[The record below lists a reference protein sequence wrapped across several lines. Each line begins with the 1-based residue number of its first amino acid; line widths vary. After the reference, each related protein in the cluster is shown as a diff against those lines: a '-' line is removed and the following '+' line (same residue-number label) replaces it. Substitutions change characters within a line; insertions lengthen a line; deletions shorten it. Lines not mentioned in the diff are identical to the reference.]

1 MVTRAVTGAIA
12 GVVGALVT
20 ALACTALFV
29 GFCGFEKPRPW
40 DTERCIVGDYADL
53 GLWLLPVV
61 LLGGLIGTALLHV
74 WLLKLR
80 GQPRPWSVAAP
91 GVALVFV
98 LVAVG
103 WAWGLVGLFTVPATA
118 FAVAGVITGF
128 GSWREIMRD
137 GAR

>member
-20 ALACTALFV
+20 MIV
-29 GFCGFEKPRPW
+29 GFGGFVSFCGPA
-40 DTERCIVGDYADL
+40 ADARFCSEA
-53 GLWLLPVV
+53 GFVLLPVV

-91 GVALVFV
+91 GAALVVV
-98 LVAVG
+98 LVMNG
-103 WAWGLVGLFTVPATA
+103 WGFGLVQGIVVPATA

-128 GSWREIMRD
+128 GSWREIL
-137 GAR
+137 GKVAR